1 MLTDQHFFRSER
13 SVSDAKGQVPS
24 QTLAEFVRTYDAQA
38 HNIVDAITAAV
49 FNAEAGLNWLRA
61 EPPNLENVRRAFDA
75 IVSDGKRAA
84 EIVVRL
90 REHMKNVSI
99 ADQAPDR

>member
-1 MLTDQHFFRSER
+1 MLTDAHFFRWER
-13 SVSDAKGQVPS
+13 SVNDAKGQAPS
-24 QTLAEFVRTYDAQA
+24 QTSAEFVGLYDAQA
-38 HNIVDAITAAV
+38 HKIVDAITAAV
-49 FNAEAGLNWLRA
+49 FNAEAGLNWLGA

-90 REHMKNVSI
+90 REHMKKVSI